1 MTILKEFTYAYLYSL
16 STEGSYHFHLFQV
29 DVCAS
34 MKEAVYTCILCF
46 DTKGSFLAPPYSN
59 GICIASE
66 LVCSHQITVLF
77 YFTALQREYY
87 KLNGIKSFAKLQGKF
102 QESVQQFRQSVQQ
115 FREGEAILAEFMC
128 EKYRKTALKR
138 RRTSA
143 KVTVCGATAFGVW
156 EDEAA
161 LEEEEET
168 VNGQVTMSHLTG
180 AENIPLE
187 SSHREAEEKASDD
200 DFAKDS
206 AEEEGGF
213 NG

>member
-1 MTILKEFTYAYLYSL
+1 
-16 STEGSYHFHLFQV
+16 
-29 DVCAS
+29 
-34 MKEAVYTCILCF
+34 
-46 DTKGSFLAPPYSN
+46 
-59 GICIASE
+59 
-66 LVCSHQITVLF
+66 
-77 YFTALQREYY
+77 
-87 KLNGIKSFAKLQGKF
+87 
-102 QESVQQFRQSVQQ
+102 
-115 FREGEAILAEFMC
+115 MC

-143 KVTVCGATAFGVW
+143 KVTVRRATAFGVW

-161 LEEEEET
+161 LEEEEEEET

-200 DFAKDS
+200 NFAKDS
-206 AEEEGGF
+206 PEEVGGF